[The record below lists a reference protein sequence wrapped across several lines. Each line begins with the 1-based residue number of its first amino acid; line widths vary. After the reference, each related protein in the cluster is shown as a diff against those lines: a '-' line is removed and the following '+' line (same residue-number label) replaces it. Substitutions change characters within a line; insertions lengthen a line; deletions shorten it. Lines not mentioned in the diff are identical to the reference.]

1 LVLVNSRFNGVLSM
15 VSQSS
20 QFQIENVLSPSR
32 IVRRPRIPCSQI
44 LVASALLAGIT
55 LAGLPA
61 QAQVKTKVDVDVSKP
76 KAMVYATSFGIAP
89 DRWDNK
95 AWDATTIPL
104 LQDAGVTL
112 LKFPGNGGTA
122 GLFRWSTN
130 TIINPYPDDKVADFP
145 KERQFPAVAP
155 VIDKLGT
162 AMITIDYGSNM
173 DGSGGGEPAE
183 AAAWVAYLN
192 GSADN
197 TMEIG
202 KDSKG
207 NDWKTVGY
215 WAGLRGADPLPTDD
229 GKNSLRIGHSQPFG
243 IQLWTIGN
251 DPYNNG
257 YYGQDHTLGADWKT
271 TGLFGQ
277 SYPMEP
283 DLHMGTVPTAKDWG
297 KHVGNSKVGPVAYG
311 QNVVQ
316 FVKAMKAVDPKIF
329 IGAAVA
335 VPPISSDPNAMGKKW
350 NEGVLK
356 AACGSMD
363 FAAVS
368 FSEGRGDPKD
378 NEYLDV
384 DSLLHSSKY
393 NFNADLHYDRDDI
406 QQDYALLSGD
416 LIEKYKKYCP
426 AGHFPPLV
434 VDGLGMNSWLPT
446 KDPGMKAAVALYA
459 AEAIPMLLE
468 EGAYSVVWGPIHG
481 PSPTFL
487 SEDDKPQPAFYAI
500 KLLHT
505 AAGPGDTFVT
515 ANSPL
520 EFFDTYAF
528 KRHDGGLALL
538 FVNKILDRSVTATV
552 SVPGYSYAKAGT
564 RYDWGKAESDAGKGI
579 TEAPIDNLGGS
590 FNVEV
595 PRMGITVVVIPKA
608 N

>member
-1 LVLVNSRFNGVLSM
+1 MVDQNLQFRF
-15 VSQSS
+15 
-20 QFQIENVLSPSR
+20 ENVLPPKHPAR
-32 IVRRPRIPCSQI
+32 EPRFQRYSI
-44 LVASALLAGIT
+44 LAASALLAGIAMAA
-55 LAGLPA
+55 LSA
-61 QAQVKTKVDVDVSKP
+61 QAQLKTKVDVDVSKP
-76 KAMVYATSFGIAP
+76 RAMVYATSIGVAP

-104 LQDAGVTL
+104 LQDSGVTL

-162 AMITIDYGSNM
+162 AIITVDYGSNM

-192 GSADN
+192 GSSDN
-197 TMEIG
+197 TLAIG

-215 WAGLRGADPLPTDD
+215 WAALRGSDPLPTDD
-229 GKNSLRIGHSQPFG
+229 GKNILRIGHSQPFG

-251 DPYNNG
+251 DAYNNG
-257 YYGQDHTLGADWKT
+257 FYGQDHTLGADWKS

-297 KHVGNSKVGPVAYG
+297 KHVGNSKVGPATYG

-329 IGAAVA
+329 VGAAVA

-378 NEYLDV
+378 NEFLDV
-384 DSLLHSSKY
+384 DSLLHQSKY
-393 NFNADLHYDRDDI
+393 NFNSDLHYDQDDI
-406 QQDYALLSGD
+406 QHDYALLSGD
-416 LIEKYKKYCP
+416 LIEKYKKFCP
-426 AGHFPPLV
+426 AGHYPPLV

-446 KDPGMKAAVALYA
+446 RDPGMKAAVALYA

-468 EGAYSVVWGPIHG
+468 EGAYSVVWDPIHG
-481 PSPTFL
+481 PSPTYL
-487 SEDDKPQPAFYAI
+487 SEDYKPQPAYYAI
-500 KLLHT
+500 KLIHT
-505 AAGPGDTFVT
+505 AAEPGDTFVT
-515 ANSPL
+515 SSSPL
-520 EFFDTYAF
+520 EYFDTYAI

-538 FVNKILDRSVTATV
+538 FVNKIYDRAVTATV
-552 SVPGYSYAKAGT
+552 SVPGYSYAKSGT
-564 RYDWGKAESDAGKGI
+564 KYDWGKAESDAGKGI
-579 TEAPIDNLGGS
+579 TESKIDNLSGS
-590 FNVEV
+590 FNVVV
-595 PRMGITVVVIPKA
+595 PRLGVTVVVIPKA